1 MPHISSD
8 DLGRYFEAGW
18 RNERLD
24 SWKEIAEFFRRE
36 VRTVQLWE
44 KREGLPIR
52 RQQHTKLGSVYA
64 FRRELEQWWVGRSA
78 SHTEAQTTKKID
90 LQPAVEAETATPLQL
105 PAQVLR
111 ILPLPFEVIHN
122 SGERNQ
128 VRQAMTAFADELRD
142 EITVLLSQ
150 SNLAPVIVSARSLP
164 SPGTGS
170 FSLLKTVAREFEASL
185 LLRVTL
191 RYTGT
196 ATRIFLQLL
205 DGEDLKSIWS
215 HRLDRDS
222 TTRTSMATWFP
233 AAALADA
240 VREHGTRRRG
250 AANQPVTDKE
260 SLSISAY
267 NLGVHFW
274 NQRNRTTL
282 PKALTYFE
290 DAVSLDPEC
299 AEAYAGLANAY
310 VSVSFND
317 LIAPR
322 DAALRAYE
330 AVQKAVTL
338 DKDSLQVRTALVN
351 VLTNCTWDWARAE
364 QECRASVEA
373 GVMDARMIQLYS
385 SLVGCQGR
393 HEEALSLAMHAL
405 RLDPDIP
412 ASHSQIAQAYFYAGD
427 YGNALS
433 SAKKYLMVRPD
444 FAMAHALHTRI
455 LAASGDWDGAMSECQ
470 TTVEISGRSPSSLA
484 LMAYVQAGRG
494 DVQAANSML
503 ELLRSEVKGDLFPS
517 YEVSAVHAALKQ
529 EGQAIE
535 QLYTACRLRDMKT
548 IHMNYDPRFE
558 HLRSLPAFQELTT
571 IQTRIM

>member
-1 MPHISSD
+1 M
-8 DLGRYFEAGW
+8 
-18 RNERLD
+18 
-24 SWKEIAEFFRRE
+24 
-36 VRTVQLWE
+36 
-44 KREGLPIR
+44 
-52 RQQHTKLGSVYA
+52 
-64 FRRELEQWWVGRSA
+64 GRSA
-78 SHTEAQTTKKID
+78 SNEESQATKKAD
-90 LQPAVEAETATPLQL
+90 RESAVETLAPLSL
-105 PAQVLR
+105 PANVLR

-122 SGERNQ
+122 AGERNQ
-128 VRQAMTAFADELRD
+128 IRQAMAAFADELRD
-142 EITVLLSQ
+142 EITVVLAQ
-150 SNLAPVIVSARSLP
+150 SNLGPVIVSARSLP

-196 ATRIFLQLL
+196 ATRIFMQML

-215 HRLDRDS
+215 HRLDRES
-222 TTRTSMATWFP
+222 TARSSTLTWFP
-233 AAALADA
+233 VTALADA
-240 VREHGTRRRG
+240 VREHAGRRRG
-250 AANQPVTDKE
+250 AATQPAADKD
-260 SLSISAY
+260 SLSLSAY
-267 NLGVHFW
+267 NLGVHYW
-274 NQRNRTTL
+274 NQRSRTTL

-290 DAVSLDPEC
+290 DAVALNPNC

-317 LIAPR
+317 LIPPR
-322 DAALRAYE
+322 DAALKAYE
-330 AVQKAVTL
+330 AVQKAVKL
-338 DKDSLQVRTALVN
+338 NKDSLPVRTALVN

-405 RLDPDIP
+405 RLDPEIP
-412 ASHSQIAQAYFYAGD
+412 ASHSQIAQAYLYAGD
-427 YGNALS
+427 YANALN

-444 FAMAHALHTRI
+444 FATAHALLTRI
-455 LAASGDWDGAMSECQ
+455 LAVSGDWDGALTECQ
-470 TTVEISGRSPSSLA
+470 TAVEISGRSPSSLA

-503 ELLRSEVKGDLFPS
+503 DLLRTEVTGDFFPS

-535 QLYTACRLRDMKT
+535 QLYTACRQRDMKT

-558 HLRSLPAFQELTT
+558 HLRTLPAFQELAT
-571 IQTRIM
+571 IQTQIM